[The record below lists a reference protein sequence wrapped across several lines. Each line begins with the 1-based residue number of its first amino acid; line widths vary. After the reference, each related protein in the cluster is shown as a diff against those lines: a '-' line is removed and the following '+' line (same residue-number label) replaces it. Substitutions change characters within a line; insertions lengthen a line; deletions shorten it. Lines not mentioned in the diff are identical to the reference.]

1 MELLDTD
8 LRLLKGFS
16 TVAGAPAESLDP
28 QAILMGGGQIVAL
41 LYDEAQVSPLGLQ
54 RATLRFYASSS
65 GLLGS

>member
-41 LYDEAQVSPLGLQ
+41 LYDEAQVSPLGFHS
-54 RATLRFYASSS
+54 APTCFV
-65 GLLGS
+65 LLK

>member
-41 LYDEAQVSPLGLQ
+41 LYDEAQVSALGLQ
-54 RATLRFYASSS
+54 RAQLC
-65 GLLGS
+65 LLIFS